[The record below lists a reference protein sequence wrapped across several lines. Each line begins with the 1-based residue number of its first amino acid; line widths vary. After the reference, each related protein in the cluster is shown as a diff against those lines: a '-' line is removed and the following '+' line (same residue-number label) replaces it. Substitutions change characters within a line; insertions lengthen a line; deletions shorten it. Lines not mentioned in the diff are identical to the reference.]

1 MTINEHGS
9 LQSTMLFYMQMP
21 LLGGRNGFLSLC
33 ITHKKQTGIP
43 IFGHSFLFEALLF
56 NLTGGMHGGM

>member
-1 MTINEHGS
+1 MAASKAQCCFTCKCVYWGDVMDS
-9 LQSTMLFYMQMP
+9 L
-21 LLGGRNGFLSLC
+21 GRSLC

-43 IFGHSFLFEALLF
+43 IFGHSFPFEALLF